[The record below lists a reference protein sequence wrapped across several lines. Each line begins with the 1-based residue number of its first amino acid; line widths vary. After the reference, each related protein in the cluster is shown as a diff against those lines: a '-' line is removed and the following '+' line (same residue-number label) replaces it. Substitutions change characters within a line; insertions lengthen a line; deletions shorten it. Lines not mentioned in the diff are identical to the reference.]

1 MRSAYGSDDLFDL
14 TRNDEA
20 PTSVRG
26 GTTQAVQT
34 FDAEEMQAI
43 REQYEERAREAEYKL
58 EAADERAREAEQK
71 LEAAEARADE
81 LEFQLKRVLA
91 AVRDGE
97 EQMRKMR
104 ISLESLAPA
113 EERERRHTPAPM
125 RQPVKAPVI
134 GGPVQTSK
142 PARPATLPGHPV
154 SGSPPPAKLGPPP
167 LPAPDKPRGGPLP
180 PRDINGYHK
189 RMVA

>member
-26 GTTQAVQT
+26 GGSSSSQT

-43 REQYEERAREAEYKL
+43 REQYEERAREAEYRL
-58 EAADERAREAEQK
+58 EAAEERAREVEQK
-71 LEAAEARADE
+71 LEAAESRAEE

-91 AVRDGE
+91 SVRDGE

-104 ISLESLAPA
+104 ISLESMVPS

-125 RQPVKAPVI
+125 KQPAKAPVI
-134 GGPVQTSK
+134 GGPVQSSK
-142 PARPATLPGHPV
+142 PSRPATLPGHAV
-154 SGSPPPAKLGPPP
+154 SPPQPAKLGPPP
-167 LPAPDKPRGGPLP
+167 LPAPDKPRGPLP